1 MNFRA
6 PVLSQRGPGA
16 TTYARAVARAFV
28 IILAVVTLGVVGAL
42 VWGAWRSDDGTAID
56 DLPTVSEVIAAQ
68 AHRHGVEL
76 PELTEADRARLSAPP
91 TAGASLSTYD
101 QVLGQLLTVRDAAGV
116 DEAVAILRE
125 VALQS
130 ESVATECDR
139 LYADLTVDTPAIM
152 PVAQACPGG

>member
-1 MNFRA
+1 
-6 PVLSQRGPGA
+6 
-16 TTYARAVARAFV
+16 VARIVV
-28 IILAVVTLGVVGAL
+28 IVIAVVTLGVVGVL
-42 VWGAWRSDDGTAID
+42 VWGSWRTDDGAAVG
-56 DLPTVSEVIAAQ
+56 DLPSVSEVVAAQ

-91 TAGASLSTYD
+91 TAGASLSTYE

-125 VALQS
+125 VVLQS

-139 LYADLTVDTPAIM
+139 LYAELTVDTPATL
-152 PVAQACPGG
+152 PVMQACPRG